1 MNLKI
6 IDNFYNK
13 ESFEFMM
20 TCAMLSP
27 YSATW
32 QPNNRAFLSRANSY
46 SCHETKIFQSSDAG
60 FKLFIDTFQEKTGF
74 IVEEF
79 NTFFRKIYSKEL
91 KNIFKYG
98 ITPHQDNL
106 KYNLAGVIHYN
117 SCGLD
122 DGTGLYS
129 ADSKEVFYQIEPDV
143 LIGAKPNRCVFY
155 DSQIWHRPLQ
165 DENNEM
171 RIIQPFF
178 VKTK

>member
-6 IDNFYNK
+6 IDNFYNH
-13 ESFEFMM
+13 ENFEFMM
-20 TCAMLSP
+20 TSAMLSP
-27 YSATW
+27 YMSTW
-32 QPNNRAFLSRANSY
+32 QPNKKSFLHRTNSY
-46 SCHETKIFQSSDAG
+46 ACHETKSFQENDNG
-60 FKLFIDTFQEKTGF
+60 FKLFINTFQEKTGL

-98 ITPHQDNL
+98 IVPHRDNT
-106 KYNLAGVIHYN
+106 KYNFAGVIHYN
-117 SCGLD
+117 SSGLD

-129 ADSKEVFYQIEPDV
+129 ADSEEVFYQIEPDV
-143 LIGAKPNRCVFY
+143 VIGAKPNRCVFY
-155 DSQIWHRPLQ
+155 DTQIWHRPLQ

>member
-6 IDNFYNK
+6 IDNFYSQEN
-13 ESFEFMM
+13 FGYMM
-20 TCAMLSP
+20 TSAMLSP
-27 YSATW
+27 YKKTW
-32 QPNNRAFLSRANSY
+32 QPNRQALLNRTNSY
-46 SCHETKIFQSSDAG
+46 ACQDTKNFEKNEIG
-60 FKLFIDTFQEKTGF
+60 LKLFIDTFQEKTGLV
-74 IVEEF
+74 IEDF
-79 NTFFRKIYSKEL
+79 NTFFRKIYSKEI

-98 ITPHQDNL
+98 VIPHQDDE
-106 KYNLAGVIHYN
+106 KYNIAGVIHYN
-117 SCGLD
+117 SSGID

-129 ADSKEVFYQIEPDV
+129 SSEKEIFYQIEPDV

-178 VKTK
+178 LKTK

>member
-6 IDNFYNK
+6 IDDFYSPENFGY
-13 ESFEFMM
+13 MM
-20 TCAMLSP
+20 TSAMLSP
-27 YSATW
+27 YISAW
-32 QPNNRAFLSRANSY
+32 QPYNKSFLNRKNSY
-46 SCHETKIFQSSDAG
+46 ACYQTKNFTDSDKG
-60 FKLFIDTFQEKTGF
+60 LKLFMDTFQEKTGI

-79 NTFFRKIYSKEL
+79 YSFFRKIYSKEL

-98 ITPHQDNL
+98 TVPHQDDK
-106 KYNLAGVIHYN
+106 KYNIAGVIHYN
-117 SCGLD
+117 SWGLD

-129 ADSKEVFYQIEPDV
+129 TNEEQFSNQIEPDV

-178 VKTK
+178 LKTK